1 MKLNLASVSL
11 LALALFAAPAEAQVF
26 VPGSGGGGGGGGDIT
41 SPLGPTTAPAA
52 AVAITDTGTAITGV
66 TIPAGGQGLT
76 GWLSAVHNDLTGGS
90 FTVTASPFAPNGNT
104 SSLSVG
110 ATTSNVA
117 LPAGAAVLVTN
128 TGAQTA
134 FIRLGTSN
142 SVVATALNLP
152 VLSGQTV
159 EVAPG
164 SNTWIAA
171 IETGG
176 VTTLRMSGGAGLFAG
191 AGGGG
196 SSSGGGGSVTQGTS
210 PWVDNITQWAST
222 NLGAPSAYGTS
233 PGAVVVPGVN
243 AFVTNTIAATVA
255 QGTAA
260 NLNATVVGTGTFA
273 TQLTGATNNINNI
286 TGTISLPSLAAT
298 STLQSNGNQK
308 TQIVDGSGS
317 VIGSTSNNL
326 NVQCANCSGSGVSTA
341 DAATFTASASLFAGS
356 GGFFQTTATSNPLTT
371 GHQGMFQV
379 TANRALF
386 TNLRNASG
394 AELGVAAAPLQVDLA
409 NTAAN
414 ATAIKVTGTGGT
426 FPVTGT
432 FWQTTQPVSAASLP
446 LPSGAA
452 TAANQRV
459 TLAGTSDTSAQ
470 GVQGVTGGVEMPVVD
485 STVASAIASFAAPV
499 PLPVTGVNTGGT
511 TTNQHICGSHIFK
524 HITTAT
530 DTQIL
535 PASGT
540 TTIYVCDYS
549 LSFGGTG
556 NAYLESASS
565 GTCGGLAQID
575 QAWYGLAGVNKTAAN
590 GLYSGLATP
599 ASARLCINTSAAVS
613 VDVGV
618 NYDQY

>member
-1 MKLNLASVSL
+1 MKLKLASVSL
-11 LALALFAAPAEAQVF
+11 LALALSLAEAKAQVF
-26 VPGSGGGGGGGGDIT
+26 VPGTGGGGGGGGDIT
-41 SPLGPTTAPAA
+41 SPLGPTTAPSA
-52 AVAITDTGTAITGV
+52 AVAITDTGTPITGV
-66 TIPAGGQGLT
+66 TMPAGGQGLS
-76 GWLSAVHNDLTGGS
+76 GWLSAVHGDLTGGS
-90 FTVTASPFAPNGNT
+90 FTVTANPFAPNGNT
-104 SSLSVG
+104 ASLSVG

-117 LPAGAAVLVTN
+117 LPAGAGVLVTN

-152 VLSGQTV
+152 VLSGQTI

-176 VTTLRMSGGAGLFAG
+176 TTTLRMSGGAGLFAG

-196 SSSGGGGSVTQGTS
+196 SSGGAGGSVTQGTS
-210 PWVDNITQWAST
+210 PWVDNITQWASVA
-222 NLGAPSAYGTS
+222 LGAPSNYGTS
-233 PGAVVVPGVN
+233 PGAVAVPGVN
-243 AFVTNTIAATVA
+243 AFITNTIAATVA

-273 TQLTGATNNINNI
+273 TQLTGSTNNINNI
-286 TGTISLPSLAAT
+286 SGTVSLPSGAST
-298 STLQSNGNQK
+298 SALQSNGNQK
-308 TQIVDGSGS
+308 TQIVDGSGN
-317 VIGSTSNNL
+317 VIASTSNNL

-371 GHQGMFQV
+371 GHQGMLQM
-379 TANRALF
+379 TAFRAQHV
-386 TNLRNASG
+386 NLRNASG

-414 ATAIKVTGTGGT
+414 ATAIKTTGTGGT

-432 FWQTTQPVSAASLP
+432 FWQTTQPISAASLP

-452 TAANQRV
+452 TAANQHS

-470 GVQGVTGGVEMPVVD
+470 GIQGVTGGVEVPVVD
-485 STVASAIASFAAPV
+485 NTVASAIASFAVPV
-499 PLPVTGVNTGGT
+499 PLPVQGVNTGGS

-530 DTQIL
+530 DTQIVA
-535 PASGT
+535 ASGSN
-540 TTIYVCDYS
+540 TIYVCDYS

-556 NAYLESASS
+556 NAHLESATT
-565 GTCGGLAQID
+565 GTCATLTQID
-575 QAWYGLAGVNKTAAN
+575 QEWYGLAGVNKLAAN
-590 GLYSGLATP
+590 GLYSGLNTG
-599 ASARLCINTSAAVS
+599 ASAQLCVKTSAAVS
-613 VDVGV
+613 VDVAV

>member
-1 MKLNLASVSL
+1 MKLKLASVSL
-11 LALALFAAPAEAQVF
+11 LALALSLAEAKAQVF
-26 VPGSGGGGGGGGDIT
+26 VPGTGGGGGGGGDIT
-41 SPLGPTTAPAA
+41 APLGPTTAPSA
-52 AVAITDTGTAITGV
+52 AVAITDTGTPITGV
-66 TIPAGGQGLT
+66 TMPAGGQGLS

-90 FTVTASPFAPNGNT
+90 FATTVGPFAPNGNT
-104 SSLSVG
+104 ASLSVG

-128 TGAQTA
+128 TGTQTA

-142 SVVATALNLP
+142 AVVATALNMP

-159 EVAPG
+159 EIAPG

-176 VTTLRMSGGAGLFAG
+176 VTTLRMTGGAGLFAG

-196 SSSGGGGSVTQGTS
+196 SGGGSGGSVTQGTS
-210 PWVDNITQWAST
+210 PWVDNVTQWASVA
-222 NLGAPSAYGTS
+222 LGAPSNYGTS
-233 PGAVVVPGVN
+233 PGAVTVPGVN

-260 NLNATVVGTGTFA
+260 NLNATVVGTGAFA
-273 TQLTGATNNINNI
+273 TQLTGSTNNINNI
-286 TGTISLPSLAAT
+286 SGTISLPTLAAT
-298 STLQSNGNQK
+298 STKQSDGSQK
-308 TQIVDGSGS
+308 TQLVSSG
-317 VIGSTSNNL
+317 GTSATL
-326 NVQCANCSGSGVSTA
+326 TGTALDVQCANCSGSGVSTA
-341 DAATFTASASLFAGS
+341 DKATFTSGSSLFAGS

-371 GHQGMFQV
+371 GQQGMLQM
-379 TANRALF
+379 TAFRAQHV
-386 TNLRNASG
+386 NLRNASG
-394 AELGVAAAPLQVDLA
+394 AELGVSAAPLQVDLA

-432 FWQTTQPVSAASLP
+432 FFQATQPVSLASVPLASNAAS
-446 LPSGAA
+446 A
-452 TAANQRV
+452 TNQRV

-470 GVQGVTGGVEMPVVD
+470 SIQGVTGGVEVPVVD
-485 STVASAIASFAAPV
+485 NTVASAIASFAVPV
-499 PLPVTGVNTGGT
+499 PLPVSGVNTNNV

-535 PASGT
+535 PASGS

-556 NAYLESASS
+556 NAFLESASS
-565 GTCGGLAQID
+565 GTCGGLTQID
-575 QAWYGLAGVNKTAAN
+575 HTWYGLAGVNKPAAN
-590 GLYSGLATP
+590 GLWSGLATA
-599 ASARLCINTSAAVS
+599 ASARLCIQTSAAVS